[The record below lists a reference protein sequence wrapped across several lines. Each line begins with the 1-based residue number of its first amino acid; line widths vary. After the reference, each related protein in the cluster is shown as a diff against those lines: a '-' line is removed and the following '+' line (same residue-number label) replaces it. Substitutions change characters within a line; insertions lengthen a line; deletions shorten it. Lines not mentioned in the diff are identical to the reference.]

1 MSHNLQL
8 YSKVKQRILQWLPDA
23 RITRVRNLALLV
35 TGLCVERGIHLSEI
49 VSEWPIPGREP
60 SLVNRLRRFLSNEAV
75 DVATWYRPLARQIL
89 SVFAD
94 QQVRLMIDTTKVGF
108 NHRLLVIGLA
118 YRQRTLPLVWSVHTG
133 SRGHTTTAEQLA
145 LFKQVAA
152 WLSPGADVLVL
163 GDTEFQ
169 QVPLLRWFCRQGWH
183 FVMRQQGRIK
193 VYRANQGWQKLNALE
208 LSPGETRSIGWVRLT
223 EKYAMG
229 WFWLVLHW
237 DADEDEPWYLISDQ
251 AGPRRIIRLYEKRMW
266 IEEMFGDEKGHG
278 FDLEA
283 THLRD
288 SARLDRLVL
297 GVCIAFVYFITLGSW
312 VVKRGFRHLIDKKSR
327 RDKSYFRL
335 GMDWFKQHMRFKKP
349 LRLHFRPYP

>member
-1 MSHNLQL
+1 MFHNLRL
-8 YSKVKQRILQWLPDA
+8 YSKIKRRILQWLPQA

-35 TGLCVERGIHLSEI
+35 TGLCVEQGIHLSEI
-49 VSEWPIPGREP
+49 VGKWPIPGREV

-75 DVATWYRPLARQIL
+75 DVAAWYRPMARQIL
-89 SVFAD
+89 SVFAG
-94 QQVRLMIDTTKVGF
+94 QQIRLIIDTTKVGF
-108 NHRLLVIGLA
+108 SHRLLVIGLA
-118 YRQRTLPLVWSVHTG
+118 YRQRALPLAWSVHEG
-133 SRGHTTTAEQLA
+133 ARGHTTTAEQLA

-152 WLSPGADVLVL
+152 LLPSGADVVVL

-169 QVPLLRWFCRQGWH
+169 HVPLLRWFCQRNWH
-183 FVMRQQGRIK
+183 FIVRQQGRIK
-193 VYRANQGWQKLNALE
+193 VYIEGQGWRKLNSFDLA
-208 LSPGETRSIGWVRLT
+208 PGETREIGWVRLT

-251 AGPRRIIRLYEKRMW
+251 PGLRRILRTYGKRMW
-266 IEEMFGDEKGHG
+266 IEEMFGDKKGKG

-283 THLRD
+283 THIRD
-288 SARLDRLVL
+288 AARLKRLVL

-312 VVKRGFRHLIDKKSR
+312 VVKRGLRYLIDKKSR

-335 GMDWFKQHMRFKKP
+335 GLDWFKQHSRFGHP
-349 LRLHFRPYP
+349 LRLHFKPYP

>member
-8 YSKVKQRILQWLPDA
+8 YCKVKRRILQWLPEA

-49 VSEWPIPGREP
+49 VGEWPVPGREV

-75 DVATWYRPLARQIL
+75 DVDTWYRPLARQIL
-89 SVFAD
+89 SVFEG
-94 QQVRLMIDTTKVGF
+94 QQVRLIIDTTKVGF
-108 NHRLLVIGLA
+108 DHRLLVIGLA
-118 YRQRTLPLVWSVHTG
+118 YRHRTLPLAWSVHEG
-133 SRGHTTTAEQLA
+133 SRGHTTAAEQLA
-145 LFKQVAA
+145 LFKRVAA
-152 WLSPGADVLVL
+152 LLPPDADVLVL

-169 QVPLLRWFCRQGWH
+169 HVSLLRWFCQRNWH
-183 FVMRQQGRIK
+183 FIVRQQGRIK
-193 VYRANQGWQKLNALE
+193 VRVAGQGWQKLNDFELE
-208 LSPGETRSIGWVRLT
+208 PGETRTIGWVRLT

-237 DADEDEPWYLISDQ
+237 DADEDEPWYLISNQ
-251 AGPRRIIRLYEKRMW
+251 SGTRRILRTYGKRMW
-266 IEEMFGDEKGHG
+266 IEEMFGDEKDNG

-283 THLRD
+283 THIRD
-288 SARLDRLVL
+288 AARLKRLVL

-312 VVKRGFRHLIDKKSR
+312 VVKRGLRYLIDKKSR

-335 GMDWFKQHMRFKKP
+335 GLDWFRQHNRFGHP